1 MKIKM
6 NSKYKEFEK
15 LQQLLVE
22 DFPEITIK
30 AKEREKWGQEKP
42 SFKYKG
48 RLYEFETSEQLLNEA
63 KKILKLTDTDN
74 KSRKSLKEEALGESA
89 ETPRGEEELLLE
101 IPLEQYNLND
111 LNIKIRLGSHREKG
125 STYEVESPQLK
136 DEKDH
141 EDTLDLAEGESDEMD
156 NDIVLSSLNNDII
169 LEIPSE
175 KYNLNDL
182 NLKIKFTGY
191 NENDSSYE
199 TTPSPTTEDKIDSVK
214 DAEIVPEEASPA
226 KDFEVDRE

>member
-6 NSKYKEFEK
+6 NSKYSEFEK

-30 AKEREKWGQEKP
+30 AKEREKWGKEKP
-42 SFKYKG
+42 AFKYKG
-48 RLYEFETSEQLLNEA
+48 RIYEFETADQLLNEA

-74 KSRKSLKEEALGESA
+74 KNRKNFTEVNPGESA
-89 ETPRGEEELLLE
+89 VAIKGEEELVLE

-111 LNIKIRLGSHREKG
+111 LNIKIRLGSHRENG
-125 STYEVESPQLK
+125 STYEVENPQSNVS
-136 DEKDH
+136 EDH
-141 EDTLDLAEGESDEMD
+141 EESLELAEVESDEMD
-156 NDIVLSSLNNDII
+156 NEILLSSINNDII

-191 NENDSSYE
+191 NEKDSSYE
-199 TTPSPTTEDKIDSVK
+199 SSGSPSVEVK
-214 DAEIVPEEASPA
+214 KDLEEVQVKPA
-226 KDFEVDRE
+226 KDFEIDKE

>member
-6 NSKYKEFEK
+6 NSKYREFEK

-30 AKEREKWGQEKP
+30 AKEREKWGKEKP
-42 SFKYKG
+42 AFKYKG
-48 RLYEFETSEQLLNEA
+48 KIYEFETSEQLLNEA

-74 KSRKSLKEEALGESA
+74 KNKKNLKEVNPGESTVA
-89 ETPRGEEELLLE
+89 IKGEEELLLE

-111 LNIKIRLGSHREKG
+111 LNIKIRLGSHRENG
-125 STYEVESPQLK
+125 STYEVESPQLNIS
-136 DEKDH
+136 EDH
-141 EDTLDLAEGESDEMD
+141 EESLELAEGESGEMD
-156 NDIVLSSLNNDII
+156 NDILLSSLNNDII

-191 NENDSSYE
+191 NEKDSSYE
-199 TTPSPTTEDKIDSVK
+199 HAPSPSDEVK
-214 DAEIVPEEASPA
+214 KGPEKSQEKTPEEVKPA
-226 KDFEVDRE
+226 KDFEIDKE